1 MAEDFINIEFKM
13 PEGIIMPR
21 SDLLS
26 FLVTNQVTDI
36 LTDIS
41 SLIDNDIE
49 EKVENNTLKHS

>member
-13 PEGIIMPR
+13 PEVIIMPR